1 MKKERY
7 TFTLDM
13 EFMEKELKPFCKN
26 NLIKLSAVVEDALM
40 KWLENKKV
48 NGLVIE

>member
-13 EFMEKELKPFCKN
+13 EFMEEKKLKPFCKN

-40 KWLENKKV
+40 KWLEK
-48 NGLVIE
+48 